1 MKTACEEASRLA
13 SNQLEGELSIKDKAW
28 MQMHF
33 LMCSACRHFNEN
45 ISKLHQALALRRNE
59 KFNHMTL
66 PEEKRKQ
73 ITSAIKHTHTD

>member
-13 SNQLEGELSIKDKAW
+13 SSQLEGELGLKDKAW

-45 ISKLHQALALRRNE
+45 ISKLHQALTLQRNK
-59 KFNHMTL
+59 KFDNTTL
-66 PEEKRKQ
+66 PEDKRKK
-73 ITSAIKHTHTD
+73 ITSAIKHAHPD